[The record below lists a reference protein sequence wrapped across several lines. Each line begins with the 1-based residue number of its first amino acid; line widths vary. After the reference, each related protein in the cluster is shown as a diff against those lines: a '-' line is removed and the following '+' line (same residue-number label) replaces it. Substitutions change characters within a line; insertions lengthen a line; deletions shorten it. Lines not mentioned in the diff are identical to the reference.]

1 MDIYS
6 EKEKDIFES
15 FISNDAKINCKRKR
29 ILNSLP
35 LFTIDDDLLDKI
47 LKRNKIPKSDI
58 KKIKEY
64 KLREK
69 NNITNI
75 LKDNKIVDI
84 VNDCSEKTDQNE
96 LYLSLENIFYKKEI
110 KYTHEEYMNHLSST
124 IKFKNKNYK
133 VIKNSKSTFKNI
145 SITILENNYVIIS
158 KNSSPTIHFVIRHP
172 KLVNAIN
179 NFNPLVVE
187 K

>member
-1 MDIYS
+1 MI
-6 EKEKDIFES
+6 INV
-15 FISNDAKINCKRKR
+15 INDVKIDTIK
-29 ILNSLP
+29 
-35 LFTIDDDLLDKI
+35 LFF
-47 LKRNKIPKSDI
+47 
-58 KKIKEY
+58 
-64 KLREK
+64 K
-69 NNITNI
+69 NNFNQI
-75 LKDNKIVDI
+75 LRKYVEEIIDI
-84 VNDCSEKTDQNE
+84 INDCSEKKDQTE

-124 IKFKNKNYK
+124 LKFKNKNYK

>member
-1 MDIYS
+1 
-6 EKEKDIFES
+6 
-15 FISNDAKINCKRKR
+15 
-29 ILNSLP
+29 
-35 LFTIDDDLLDKI
+35 
-47 LKRNKIPKSDI
+47 
-58 KKIKEY
+58 
-64 KLREK
+64 
-69 NNITNI
+69 
-75 LKDNKIVDI
+75 
-84 VNDCSEKTDQNE
+84 
-96 LYLSLENIFYKKEI
+96 
-110 KYTHEEYMNHLSST
+110 MNHLSST
-124 IKFKNKNYK
+124 LKFKNKNYK